1 MPVIFDHR
9 NKKKSLF
16 THRET
21 IEALNTEIQNLTKVI
36 EEKTLGA
43 EDTNL
48 NELRKLRD
56 ELTSQRDNL
65 KSEVSNLKGD
75 KETMQQEIT
84 ELKDENGKLETK
96 ITNSNLEVQSR
107 TNEMNREIRRKE
119 RAEREVKVRNT
130 LEILLVKLIFDENKL
145 LKTFSSGSDGN
156 SKASDILLL
165 QQFRFYLKQEDMLF
179 DVLSSSS
186 FWTYRI
192 LSIEYLLLQAQWN
205 KSKQIFTIRYVQID
219 ELPRTKKQC
228 RVKQFRIVVIET

>member
-1 MPVIFDHR
+1 MNGVSSSVHTICSTDPSTNSEFLISECSIMYIPSDSFYFGEKSLVIT
-9 NKKKSLF
+9 KKKFVELPQLIFTIFCQLSLIIETKKNSLF
-16 THRET
+16 TLRET

-119 RAEREVKVRNT
+119 RAEREVKVQNT
-130 LEILLVKLIFDENKL
+130 LEILLVKSIFDEKKL
-145 LKTFSSGSDGN
+145 LKTFSSRSDGN

-165 QQFRFYLKQEDMLF
+165 Q
-179 DVLSSSS
+179 
-186 FWTYRI
+186 
-192 LSIEYLLLQAQWN
+192 
-205 KSKQIFTIRYVQID
+205 
-219 ELPRTKKQC
+219 
-228 RVKQFRIVVIET
+228 

>member
-1 MPVIFDHR
+1 M
-9 NKKKSLF
+9 
-16 THRET
+16 
-21 IEALNTEIQNLTKVI
+21 TKVI

-65 KSEVSNLKGD
+65 KGEVANLKGD

-96 ITNSNLEVQSR
+96 ITNANLEVQSR

-130 LEILLVKLIFDENKL
+130 LEIILVKSIIAKKKMP
-145 LKTFSSGSDGN
+145 KTFTCGSDHMEFSN
-156 SKASDILLL
+156 LLP
-165 QQFRFYLKQEDMLF
+165 Q
-179 DVLSSSS
+179 
-186 FWTYRI
+186 
-192 LSIEYLLLQAQWN
+192 
-205 KSKQIFTIRYVQID
+205 
-219 ELPRTKKQC
+219 
-228 RVKQFRIVVIET
+228 